1 MIDNNIKL
9 LPKKLPIFPLPGAIV
24 LPKGTLPLNIF
35 EPRYISMVESV
46 LGSHRIIGMIQP
58 RGDTNKKNVYPVGC
72 AAKIIAF
79 SETSDN
85 RYLIELK
92 GVIRFKV
99 LEELNSI
106 DGYRNIRP
114 DWQIYEKDLNINYEN
129 VNMDGLLNQLKIYFN
144 NNNMNVD
151 FSEITKIPNEQII
164 SAVPQICSFKPNEKQ
179 AILEAMTE
187 KDRVE
192 VLISLLK
199 MNLSNEDENGQE
211 TLN

>member
-1 MIDNNIKL
+1 
-9 LPKKLPIFPLPGAIV
+9 
-24 LPKGTLPLNIF
+24 
-35 EPRYISMVESV
+35 
-46 LGSHRIIGMIQP
+46 
-58 RGDTNKKNVYPVGC
+58 
-72 AAKIIAF
+72 
-79 SETSDN
+79 
-85 RYLIELK
+85 
-92 GVIRFKV
+92 
-99 LEELNSI
+99 
-106 DGYRNIRP
+106 
-114 DWQIYEKDLNINYEN
+114 
-129 VNMDGLLNQLKIYFN
+129 
-144 NNNMNVD
+144 MNVD